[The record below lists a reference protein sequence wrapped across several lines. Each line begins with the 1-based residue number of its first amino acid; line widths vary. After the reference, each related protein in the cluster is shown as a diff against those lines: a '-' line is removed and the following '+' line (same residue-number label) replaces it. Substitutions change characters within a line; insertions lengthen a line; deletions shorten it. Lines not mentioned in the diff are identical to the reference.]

1 MGPRVKCS
9 RIPTTRIADAMTNA
23 STKLQGSLHIVFV
36 YLQAVFLRKSELISE
51 PESLIPHTSSVDKQ
65 KEWPHIRSTRPPLW
79 LVLDAL
85 FLLGLLYLLW
95 YYNIEEFLLIGL
107 KLFRIKPDI
116 TLSLLFSGNVRHGHI
131 AGKAKLGKHFGDG
144 KSCL

>member
-1 MGPRVKCS
+1 M
-9 RIPTTRIADAMTNA
+9 
-23 STKLQGSLHIVFV
+23 
-36 YLQAVFLRKSELISE
+36 
-51 PESLIPHTSSVDKQ
+51 
-65 KEWPHIRSTRPPLW
+65 RPPLW

-85 FLLGLLYLLW
+85 FLLGLLYPLW